1 MAEDTT
7 TTADRG
13 DVRSGGAYY
22 SKWDRKRKEALKQAK
37 KDWEARKQTE
47 AAAKKTISG
56 ETGKECVLDG
66 DGLDRKPVL
75 VLAGNVNCTY
85 TIPDVPLVK
94 MLVESCKNCTFLVQ
108 ANLLTQHLE
117 IFNCESCTFRFERV
131 LKTVQVDQCA
141 QRIALNYAREDFLG
155 QVFSS
160 GIEALDVT
168 VDEPSMEAC
177 VTREY
182 LEEAA
187 AAHECSADHT
197 ELSTLQFVT
206 QVVGGALLTEE
217 VVRVGDSEL
226 PTTRRELAEKG
237 MGEGAVQGAKQK
249 AERKKLEGNALF
261 RKEDY
266 GQAAVCYTDAITLDP
281 ALHVCYANRSA
292 CFLKLGQHEKA
303 LEDAMTCVELDPGYV
318 KGWFRKGL
326 ALHAL
331 ARYGEAISAFGKAIE
346 LEPTNKQALT
356 DAVSPGTRQ
365 RMLCAWLSS
374 RHDSSSHSFSD
385 SGCVAGDGRTGTFF
399 IHTEIT
405 CEAGGPTEALLA
417 KASREVNGRACAI
430 WAPARECHYYSSS

>member
-22 SKWDRKRKEALKQAK
+22 SKWDRVAEWHERELDEESNRLEAESNKAMGIDPAAPKSHNEAEHRKRKEALKQAK

-346 LEPTNKQALT
+346 LEPTNKQAK
-356 DAVSPGTRQ
+356 DAVRMAEFKARQ
-365 RMLCAWLSS
+365 QQPQL
-374 RHDSSSHSFSD
+374 
-385 SGCVAGDGRTGTFF
+385 
-399 IHTEIT
+399 
-405 CEAGGPTEALLA
+405 
-417 KASREVNGRACAI
+417 
-430 WAPARECHYYSSS
+430 